1 MSTGTRVQNSE
12 ASRSQQW
19 EQAMS
24 ELYRSYL
31 NYGKEALKDF
41 DDEAVHQARVSS
53 RKLITLLSILDP
65 EDASSLRA
73 VFKRSQ
79 KRLGKVRDADVL
91 IQSFKKRRKEARLE
105 GDKKTA
111 KLLEAVILH
120 QKERRKRQ
128 RGKLADELPGLLEGE
143 PGGKWNEFVKER
155 LPALVSD
162 QDVNVAMRELEVAFE
177 QQKKQCKELFKQE
190 NPASREALDE
200 LHKLRLL
207 AKRIRY
213 TASAASFSLDRKFH
227 ANETIY
233 KDIQSELGEITDK
246 RMWLE
251 KLENIGRKEL
261 GASRN
266 TWNSFLDKLQA
277 ELTDALRRNTVVDV
291 PEAQSQTAAVQE

>member
-1 MSTGTRVQNSE
+1 M
-12 ASRSQQW
+12 
-19 EQAMS
+19 
-24 ELYRSYL
+24 
-31 NYGKEALKDF
+31 
-41 DDEAVHQARVSS
+41 
-53 RKLITLLSILDP
+53 
-65 EDASSLRA
+65 
-73 VFKRSQ
+73 
-79 KRLGKVRDADVL
+79 
-91 IQSFKKRRKEARLE
+91 
-105 GDKKTA
+105 
-111 KLLEAVILH
+111 
-120 QKERRKRQ
+120 
-128 RGKLADELPGLLEGE
+128 ADELPGLLEGE